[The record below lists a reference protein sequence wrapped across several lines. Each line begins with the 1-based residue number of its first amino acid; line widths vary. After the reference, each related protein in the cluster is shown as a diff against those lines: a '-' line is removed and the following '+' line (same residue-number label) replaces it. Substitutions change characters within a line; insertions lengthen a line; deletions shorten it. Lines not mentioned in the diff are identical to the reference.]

1 MPAMLSDTRLL
12 ELLAQDAPH
21 GDLTTAAL
29 GIGACPGVIRYAA
42 RDAMTLACAE
52 EAARMLA
59 LVGARPDLCRPEGS
73 RLAAGEVFLTATG
86 PAAALHLAWKVSQT
100 LVEYASGIAS
110 RTAAIVAAARA
121 ANPAIAVACTRKNFP
136 GSKDI
141 AIRAVAAGGGRMHRL
156 GLSETLLVFAE
167 HRAFLDADPA
177 AAMAALRA
185 REPERRLVV
194 EVATPD
200 EAVAMAAAGAEALQL
215 KKFPPGQVAEVVAR
229 TRHMVP
235 PPLVIAAGGVTEANA
250 AAYAATGCGLLVT
263 SAPYFAPPRD
273 VAVRL
278 GPA

>member
-59 LVGARPDLCRPEGS
+59 LVGACPELIRPEGS

-215 KKFPPGQVAEVVAR
+215 EKFPPGQVAEVVAR

-250 AAYAATGCGLLVT
+250 AAYAATGCGLLAT

-273 VAVRL
+273 VAIRL